1 MDSQSKVDL
10 SANGGDHYKWLHR
23 FALLT
28 AVTTFFLIF
37 VGGLVKSHEAG
48 LSVPDWPTTYGEFM
62 LSFPY
67 SKWVGNIFYEH
78 SHRVLATLVGAFITA
93 EAIWL
98 QLSKVSKQLK
108 WLGWIAFVGV
118 CIQGYLG
125 GLTVKYLLPTSIST
139 GHSML
144 AQGVCCLTV
153 TIVLFTSKA
162 WPLIKPVSQ
171 SSTID
176 LRKLAAWTVGVV
188 AFQIML
194 GAIMRHENAGLA
206 ISTFPLASGKLIP
219 DFTSSG
225 VALNFAHRLG
235 ALVASGFVLTTVT
248 IILRDYRSEP
258 MLTRPGIFA
267 VFVLVTQITLGAI
280 TILSAKAVTPTT
292 LHVSGGTLLL
302 CTMLVISLLAHKRL
316 APKASNVRLLDK
328 RRSATLPS
336 TSS

>member
-1 MDSQSKVDL
+1 MDSQSHFEFQ
-10 SANGGDHYKWLHR
+10 NGGVHSKWLHR

-62 LSFPY
+62 LTFPY

-78 SHRVLATLVGAFITA
+78 SHRLLATLVGAFITF

-98 QLSKVSKQLK
+98 QLSKYSNRLK
-108 WLGWIAFVGV
+108 LLGWIAFVGV

-144 AQGVCCLTV
+144 AQGVFCLTV
-153 TIVLFTSKA
+153 TIALFTSKA
-162 WPLIKPVSQ
+162 WPNVRRIIQP
-171 SSTID
+171 SSID
-176 LRKLAAWTVGVV
+176 LRKLSAWTIGAI

-194 GAIMRHENAGLA
+194 GALMRHENAGLA
-206 ISTFPLASGKLIP
+206 ISTFPLANGHIIP
-219 DFTSSG
+219 EFTSSG
-225 VALNFAHRLG
+225 IALNFAHRVG
-235 ALVASGFVLTTVT
+235 ALIASGFVLATVT
-248 IILRDYRSEP
+248 IILWEYRYDRK
-258 MLTRPGIFA
+258 LTRPALLAI
-267 VFVLVTQITLGAI
+267 FVLILQIALGAV
-280 TILSAKAVTPTT
+280 TILSGKAVTPTT

-302 CTMLVISLLAHKRL
+302 CTMLVISLRAHHRYES
-316 APKASNVRLLDK
+316 KA
-328 RRSATLPS
+328 ATQGESRHREPSVVPS
-336 TSS
+336 TIS

>member
-1 MDSQSKVDL
+1 MDSQSRFDL
-10 SANGGDHYKWLHR
+10 LNGGVHSKWLHR

-62 LSFPY
+62 LTFPY

-78 SHRVLATLVGAFITA
+78 SHRLLATLVGAFITV

-98 QLSKVSKQLK
+98 QLSKYGKKLK
-108 WLGWIAFVGV
+108 ILGWIAFVGV

-144 AQGVCCLTV
+144 AQGVFCLTV
-153 TIVLFTSKA
+153 TIALFTSKA
-162 WPLIKPVSQ
+162 WPNVERTLQ
-171 SSTID
+171 TSSID
-176 LRKLAAWTVGVV
+176 IRKLSAWTVGAI

-194 GAIMRHENAGLA
+194 GALMRHENAGLA
-206 ISTFPLASGKLIP
+206 IATFPLANGRIIP
-219 DFTSSG
+219 EFTSSG
-225 VALNFAHRLG
+225 IVLNFAHRVG
-235 ALVASGFVLTTVT
+235 ALIASGFVLATVAV
-248 IILRDYRSEP
+248 ILRDYRYDRKLS
-258 MLTRPGIFA
+258 RPAIFA
-267 VFVLVTQITLGAI
+267 VVVLLLQIALGAI
-280 TILSAKAVTPTT
+280 TILSEKAVTPTT

-302 CTMLVISLLAHKRL
+302 CTMLVISLQAYHHYES
-316 APKASNVRLLDK
+316 KAAKQEESLHREPAVI
-328 RRSATLPS
+328 PS
-336 TSS
+336 TIS